1 MHDALS
7 DLRRTRRARRLG
19 DVEWFDLAYR
29 VYIAAIFGGSA
40 VIVLSD
46 QVGDAEATPSQITSV
61 FGDGPAVLGLIAVL
75 AAALGLRSGS
85 DGGPLSIEAADVR
98 HLLLAP
104 IERRSV
110 LTRPFVQR
118 LRSAAFTA
126 SIVGGIGGVLA
137 AQRLPG
143 SPAAWI
149 ASGAAAGALVGLVF
163 VAVASITHALRVS
176 RPLATAVA
184 AALVVWQSL
193 AIFGDVTGPGD
204 RFGQLALWGY
214 DQRPGDLVAV
224 GATLA
229 LIVIA
234 WCLVGRLRVEPLAR
248 RGDLVSQLRFAV
260 TMQDL
265 RTVVLLR
272 RQLRNERPRRT
283 PWLGLRPAGGSAR
296 GAIWRRSWRGVART
310 PAGRLGRMAGLAGA
324 SGLAAVAV
332 VRGTTPAFVAM
343 GVLLFL
349 LGLEAVEPLSQEIDQ
364 PGLTD
369 GLPIARGSLHV
380 HLLVASAGLL
390 VPFAALG
397 AAVVALIEP
406 DAAAA
411 AFALALPVVLLG
423 MAGAV
428 VSTVRDAPNPV
439 AAESPFVPP
448 EMAGFG
454 NAMRV
459 LVPVAVSTLAALPA
473 WAAREEP
480 GSATVVRS
488 IVGIALVVTA
498 IGWWVTR
505 RDRWRTAWQR
515 FVAGAKP

>member
-40 VIVLSD
+40 VIILSD
-46 QVGDAEATPSQITSV
+46 QVGDAEATPSQIATV
-61 FGDGPAVLGLIAVL
+61 FRDGPAVLGMVAML

-110 LTRPFVQR
+110 LTRPLVQR

-143 SPAAWI
+143 SAAAWT
-149 ASGAAAGALVGLVF
+149 ASGALAAAVVGLLF
-163 VAVASITHALRVS
+163 VAVATITHALRAS
-176 RPLATAVA
+176 RPLATGLAIVLVAWQAV
-184 AALVVWQSL
+184 
-193 AIFGDVTGPGD
+193 AIFGDIPGPGD
-204 RFGQLALWGY
+204 RFGDLALWGY
-214 DQRPGDLVAV
+214 DQRPDDLVAV
-224 GATLA
+224 GVTLA
-229 LIVIA
+229 LAVVA
-234 WCLVGRLRVEPLAR
+234 CLLVGRLRVEPLAR

-272 RQLRNERPRRT
+272 RQLRNERPRRR
-283 PWLGLRPAGGSAR
+283 PWLGLQPAGGSPR
-296 GAIWRRSWRGVART
+296 GAIWRRSWRGIART

-324 SGLAAVAV
+324 IGLAAVAV

-349 LGLEAVEPLSQEIDQ
+349 IGLEAVEPLSQEIDQ

-369 GLPIARGSLHV
+369 GLPIARGWLHV
-380 HLLVASAGLL
+380 NLLVASAGLL
-390 VPFAALG
+390 VPFAAIG
-397 AAVVALIEP
+397 AGVVAAIEP
-406 DAAAA
+406 DAASA
-411 AFALALPVVLLG
+411 AFTLAFPVALLG
-423 MAGAV
+423 MGGAV
-428 VSTVRDAPNPV
+428 VSTVRDAPNPIV
-439 AAESPFVPP
+439 AESAFVPP
-448 EMAGFG
+448 EFAGFG

-459 LVPVAVSTLAALPA
+459 VVPVAISTLAALPVL
-473 WAAREEP
+473 AAREQP

-488 IVGIALVVTA
+488 IVGIALGVAA

-505 RDRWRTAWQR
+505 RDRWRAAWDR
-515 FVAGAKP
+515 FVAGAKQ

>member
-61 FGDGPAVLGLIAVL
+61 FGDGPAVLGMVAVL
-75 AAALGLRSGS
+75 AVALGLRSGS

-98 HLLLAP
+98 HLMLAP
-104 IERRSV
+104 VARRTV
-110 LTRPFVQR
+110 LTRPLVQR
-118 LRSAAFTA
+118 LRTAAFTA

-143 SPAAWI
+143 SPAAWTT
-149 ASGAAAGALVGLVF
+149 SGAAAAALVGLVF
-163 VAVASITHALRVS
+163 VATATITHALHVRRHV
-176 RPLATAVA
+176 ATAVA
-184 AALVVWQSL
+184 IALVAWQS
-193 AIFGDVTGPGD
+193 AAAVHVVPGPGD
-204 RFGQLALWGY
+204 RFGHLALWGY
-214 DQRPGDLVAV
+214 EQRTGDLAAIGV
-224 GATLA
+224 TLV
-229 LIVIA
+229 LVVIA
-234 WCLVGRLRVEPLAR
+234 WRLVGRLRVEPLAR

-283 PWLGLRPAGGSAR
+283 PWLRLPPAIGSAR
-296 GAIWRRSWRGVART
+296 GAIWRRSWRGIART
-310 PAGRLGRMAGLAGA
+310 PAGRLARMTGLAGGV
-324 SGLAAVAV
+324 GLAAVAIL
-332 VRGTTPAFVAM
+332 RGTTPAFVAM

-364 PGLTD
+364 SGLTD
-369 GLPIARGSLHV
+369 GLPLDRGWLHV

-390 VPFAALG
+390 VPFSVLG
-397 AAVVALIEP
+397 AIVVAFAEP
-406 DAAAA
+406 GAAPA
-411 AFALALPVVLLG
+411 AFILAFPVALAG

-428 VSTVRDAPNPV
+428 VSAVRDAPDP
-439 AAESPFVPP
+439 AATESAFVPP
-448 EMAGFG
+448 EFAGFG

-459 LVPVAVSTLAALPA
+459 LVPVAISTLGALPV
-473 WAAREEP
+473 WASREQP
-480 GSATVVRS
+480 GSATIARS
-488 IVGIALVVTA
+488 IVGIALVVVTTS
-498 IGWWVTR
+498 WWVTR
-505 RDRWRTAWQR
+505 RDRWRITWRQ
-515 FVAGAKP
+515 FVAGARP

>member
-1 MHDALS
+1 M
-7 DLRRTRRARRLG
+7 
-19 DVEWFDLAYR
+19 
-29 VYIAAIFGGSA
+29 
-40 VIVLSD
+40 
-46 QVGDAEATPSQITSV
+46 
-61 FGDGPAVLGLIAVL
+61 
-75 AAALGLRSGS
+75 
-85 DGGPLSIEAADVR
+85 
-98 HLLLAP
+98 
-104 IERRSV
+104 
-110 LTRPFVQR
+110 
-118 LRSAAFTA
+118 
-126 SIVGGIGGVLA
+126 
-137 AQRLPG
+137 
-143 SPAAWI
+143 
-149 ASGAAAGALVGLVF
+149 
-163 VAVASITHALRVS
+163 
-176 RPLATAVA
+176 
-184 AALVVWQSL
+184 WQSL
-193 AIFGDVTGPGD
+193 AIFGDVPGPGD

-224 GATLA
+224 GVTLA
-229 LIVIA
+229 LVVVA
-234 WCLVGRLRVEPLAR
+234 WRLVGRLRIEPLAR

-283 PWLGLRPAGGSAR
+283 PWLGLHPAGGSAR

-332 VRGTTPAFVAM
+332 VRGTTPAFVVM

-349 LGLEAVEPLSQEIDQ
+349 LGLEAIEPLSQEIDQ

-397 AAVVALIEP
+397 AAVVAVIEP

-411 AFALALPVVLLG
+411 AFVLALPVALLG
-423 MAGAV
+423 MTGAV
-428 VSTVRDAPNPV
+428 VSTVRDAPNPI

-459 LVPVAVSTLAALPA
+459 LVPVAISTLAALPA
-473 WAAREEP
+473 LAAREQP

-488 IVGIALVVTA
+488 IVGIALVVAAT
-498 IGWWVTR
+498 GWWVTR
-505 RDRWRTAWQR
+505 RDRWRVAWQR